1 MKVMEIVDA
10 LMRRE
15 TVKVDDQRAIVVLD
29 VGTDVAARFIV
40 VDGENRPSDP
50 MTLGAAVSMTADLDA
65 ITMDEAF
72 LVDAL
77 QQSEKEASSEYLKR
91 VLDKIGV
98 PA

>member
-40 VDGENRPSDP
+40 VDGEAMASEPL
-50 MTLGAAVSMTADLDA
+50 TLGAAVSMTADLDA
-65 ITMDEAF
+65 ITLDEAF

-77 QQSEKEASSEYLKR
+77 RQSEKEASSEYLKR
-91 VLDKIGV
+91 VLDSLHLL
-98 PA
+98 A